1 MIVEPDP
8 LARGVIADYLA
19 DCGFVTHPVVH
30 GNLWYQV
37 EAELPRLILLNVAST
52 AVDALRFTEEF
63 RARYDIPLIL
73 IGARDDDPVLLRGL
87 MVGADDYVVKPV
99 RKETLEARIRAH
111 LRRYESHRRGD
122 ATVLRFRDLT
132 IDIASSTVQR
142 QDAFVPLTPTEYRLL
157 VKLARSAGK
166 VCTSSELFEWLWRQP
181 DGGDARSIQV
191 HISNLRKKIEPN
203 PSHPSYVLTVRGQ
216 GYRLAEPEPRVLNL
230 A

>member
-8 LARGVIADYLA
+8 LARGVISGYLA
-19 DCGFVTHPVVH
+19 ESGFVTHPVVH

-37 EAELPRLILLNVAST
+37 EAEAPRLLLLNVATT
-52 AVDALRFTEEF
+52 AVDALKFSEEF
-63 RARYDIPLIL
+63 RARFDVPLIL
-73 IGARDDDPVLLRGL
+73 IGAREDDPVLLRGL

-99 RKETLEARIRAH
+99 RKDTLQAKIRAH
-111 LRRYESHRRGD
+111 LRRYATHRQGD
-122 ATVLRFRDLT
+122 ATVLRFRDIT
-132 IDIASSTVQR
+132 IDIAASTVRRNDQ
-142 QDAFVPLTPTEYRLL
+142 FIPLTHTEYRLL
-157 VKLARSAGK
+157 VKLARSGGK

-203 PSHPSYVLTVRGQ
+203 PSRPTYVLTVRGQ
-216 GYRLAEPEPRVLNL
+216 GYKLAEPEPRVLHL